1 MQGACEN
8 CPIGSV
14 PAGQLEETVLAQTHA
29 LLQTP
34 EMIMRVWREAI
45 KEDHHLS
52 EYDVGKALR
61 NIHVIWNELF
71 PVEQARLLKLLIQ
84 QIVVHPDRV
93 DIRIRAEG
101 MNSLIR
107 DVQCFQNRKAAA

>member
-1 MQGACEN
+1 
-8 CPIGSV
+8 
-14 PAGQLEETVLAQTHA
+14 
-29 LLQTP
+29 
-34 EMIMRVWREAI
+34 MIMRVWREAI
-45 KEDHHLS
+45 KEDPHLT

-61 NIHVIWNELF
+61 NIHDIWNELF
-71 PVEQARLLKLLIQ
+71 PIEQARLLKLLIQ

-107 DVQCFQNRKAAA
+107 DVQCIQSRKAAA